1 MDEKLKK
8 LARKVEGLIS
18 GGETPQQVYDLLIG
32 VAKKQKD
39 YFTHLGPD
47 NIIKLTFYIYSIKNT
62 NNFELG
68 DKMINNLSFI
78 KLVQT
83 EGNHTVNSCEECGGD
98 GYVRCEACDRTGR
111 VECGECG
118 GDGEVDCFECDGT
131 GEVEGEE
138 GREGCGNCEG
148 TGQDECSECGG
159 DGEVSC
165 DECGGDGEMVCNECD
180 GNGEIESD
188 SNYDFYVV
196 SIVTWDRDIA
206 NVCELREDTNE
217 PAMSEYDFDR
227 LRDEYIMLFSDERSA
242 PINIQENELYCIQIT
257 TEPELRFLSTMDI
270 KMFDFRGEFD
280 HLLQ

>member
-1 MDEKLKK
+1 MNEKLKK
-8 LARKVEGLIS
+8 LAKKVEGLIS

-39 YFTHLGPD
+39 YFSHLGPD

-62 NNFELG
+62 NNFDLG

-98 GYVRCEACDRTGR
+98 GYVRCDVCDSTGKIECDYCDGSGE
-111 VECGECG
+111 VEGEVEGFETCDDCG
-118 GDGEVDCFECDGT
+118 GDGEIDCE
-131 GEVEGEE
+131 
-138 GREGCGNCEG
+138 
-148 TGQDECSECGG
+148 
-159 DGEVSC
+159 
-165 DECGGDGEMVCNECD
+165 ECGGDGEMVCNECG
-180 GNGEIESD
+180 GNGEVESD

-196 SIVTWDRDIA
+196 SIVTWDRNIA
-206 NVCELREDTNE
+206 NVCELRENSGE

-227 LRDEYIMLFSDERSA
+227 LRDDYIMLFSDERSA
-242 PINIQENELYCIQIT
+242 PIDIQENELYCIQIT
-257 TEPELRFLSTMDI
+257 TEPELRFMQTMDI
-270 KMFDFRGEFD
+270 KMLDLRGEFD